1 MCDVYSGILLASF
14 TGHHM
19 GVGGGLGYVMHV
31 VWWVSVHHVQDLL
44 RHPNLNQVLS
54 SGSAALLNLD
64 RTFRIE
70 LQFLAAGAYEA
81 LALKIDEKILDCFP
95 TKERAI
101 TLQQS
106 EKLLRAL
113 RQDAMCVC
121 M

>member
-1 MCDVYSGILLASF
+1 MVVCC
-14 TGHHM
+14 
-19 GVGGGLGYVMHV
+19 GLCYVMHV
-31 VWWVSVHHVQDLL
+31 VWWVSVHHVQYFL
-44 RHPNLNQVLS
+44 RHPNLTQTLS

-81 LALKIDEKILDCFP
+81 LGAKIEDKILECFP
-95 TKERAI
+95 NEEKAI
-101 TLQQS
+101 TMQQC

-113 RQDAMCVC
+113 RKDAMCVR